1 MKILVTGSRA
11 PVALEMA
18 RAFAAGG
25 HTVVAADTPRW
36 TMASHSRSLA
46 RHVQVPPPRFDPEG
60 FAAALER
67 IVEEEGID
75 WLVPTSEEVFHVAR
89 AHARLAARTR
99 VFTMPL
105 AILAGLHHKGRF
117 QRFAESLGVRT
128 PRTVVATS
136 ADELR
141 DTLPSFPAYLLK
153 PAFSRFATRIVTN
166 RGPLAGKTGIDDVR
180 PTVEEP
186 WLVQEFVEGEVVCS
200 YSTLHEGRVTAHCAY
215 ETPFKVGGGS
225 GVGFV
230 SVDGAPSLGAVS
242 RIGAAL
248 GYTGQLSFD
257 FVRAPDGL
265 VVLECNPRATSGA
278 HLMDA
283 AKLVGGIVD
292 HDQPTWTEPPGKRGQ
307 LWAPLL
313 ASAPGTPRGRWGALL
328 AALAT
333 GGDVVTRLRDP
344 LPALAQLR
352 LGLHFGRVARRHG
365 LSLTEATTHD
375 IEWNGEP

>member
-1 MKILVTGSRA
+1 MRILVTGSRA

-46 RHVQVPPPRFDPEG
+46 RHVRVPPPRFDREG

-67 IVEEEGID
+67 IVEEEGSD
-75 WLVPTSEEVFHVAR
+75 WIIPTSEEVFHVAR
-89 AHARLAARTR
+89 AYDRLAARTR

-105 AILAGLHHKGRF
+105 PVLAGLHHKGRF
-117 QRFAESLGVRT
+117 QALAESLGVRT
-128 PRTVVATS
+128 PRTAVISS
-136 ADELR
+136 ADALR
-141 DTLPSFPAYLLK
+141 DVLPSFPAYLLK

-166 RGPLAGKTGIDDVR
+166 RGPLAGKTGIEDVR
-180 PTVEEP
+180 PTADEP

-230 SVDGAPSLGAVS
+230 SVDEAPSLDAVS

-257 FVRAPDGL
+257 FVRAPGGL

-292 HDQPTWTEPPGKRGQ
+292 PHQPTWIEPPGKRGQ

-333 GGDVVTRLRDP
+333 GGDVVMRLRDP

-365 LSLTEATTHD
+365 LTLTEATTHD

>member
-11 PVALEMA
+11 PVALEMV
-18 RAFAAGG
+18 RAFARGG
-25 HTVVAADTPRW
+25 HTVYAADTMRW
-36 TMASHSRSLA
+36 TMASHSRHLA
-46 RHVQVPPPRFDPEG
+46 RHVQVPPPRFDREG

-67 IVEEEGID
+67 VVVDEGID
-75 WLVPTSEEVFHVAR
+75 VVVPTSEEVFHVAR
-89 AHARLAARTR
+89 AYDRLAARTR

-105 AILAGLHHKGRF
+105 PVLAELHHKGRF
-117 QRFAESLGVRT
+117 QALAASLGVRT
-128 PRTVVATS
+128 PRTTVVSS

-141 DTLPSFPAYLLK
+141 AALPDFPAYLLK

-166 RGPLAGKTGIDDVR
+166 RGPLAGKAGLGEVR
-180 PTVEEP
+180 PTADEP
-186 WLVQEFVEGEVVCS
+186 WLVQDFVEGELVCT

-215 ETPFKVGGGS
+215 ETPFKVDGGS
-225 GVGFV
+225 GVRFV
-230 SVDGAPSLGAVS
+230 SVGGAPSLGGVS

-257 FVRAPDGL
+257 FIRTGDGL

-278 HLMDA
+278 HLLDA
-283 AKLVGGIVD
+283 EKLAGGILD
-292 HDQPTWTEPPGKRGQ
+292 PHQPTWTEPPGRHGQ

-313 ASAPGTPRGRWGALL
+313 ASAKGTPRGRRGAL
-328 AALAT
+328 ARALAT
-333 GGDVVTRLRDP
+333 GGDVVMRPGDP

-352 LGLHFGRVARRHG
+352 LALHFARVARRHG
-365 LSLTEATTHD
+365 LSLTAATTHD

>member
-1 MKILVTGSRA
+1 MRILVTGSRA

-25 HTVVAADTPRW
+25 HAVLAADTPRW
-36 TMASHSRSLA
+36 TMASHSRALA

-67 IVEEEGID
+67 IVEEEGVD
-75 WLVPTSEEVFHVAR
+75 WIVPTSEEVFHVAR
-89 AHARLAARTR
+89 AYDRLAARTR
-99 VFTMPL
+99 LFTMPL
-105 AILAGLHHKGRF
+105 PVLAELHHKGRF
-117 QRFAESLGVRT
+117 QGFAESLGVRA
-128 PRTVVATS
+128 PRTAVVTS
-136 ADELR
+136 KDELR
-141 DTLPSFPAYLLK
+141 DVLPSFPAYLLK

-166 RGPLAGKTGIDDVR
+166 RGPLAGKTGLEDVR
-180 PTVEEP
+180 PTPAEP
-186 WLVQEFVEGEVVCS
+186 WLVQAFVEGEVVCS

-230 SVDGAPSLGAVS
+230 SVDGGPSLDAVS

-257 FVRAPDGL
+257 FVRARDGL

-292 HDQPTWTEPPGKRGQ
+292 PHQSTWTEPPGKRGQ

-365 LSLTEATTHD
+365 LTLTEATTHD